1 MTHTFTL
8 FILEKLRAQ
17 SFMTEEEFENVQ
29 YSLEI
34 LLINILKSIQVYFIS
49 FLFGLLFETFIMNLA
64 YVLLRWYAN
73 GWHAKSSIACS
84 LFGIAT
90 FVGIPFVLQ
99 ETSFTLSTPWIL
111 ILSGIILLC
120 VFLYA
125 PADTEKN
132 PLVSVSERK
141 KKKLFALISAFT
153 IICVSLFL
161 VGAQV
166 GTLLIIGLLVEIL
179 MIHPLFYKLNK
190 RSYKNYENYQIQP

>member
-17 SFMTEEEFENVQ
+17 NFMTEEEFENVQ

-64 YVLLRWYAN
+64 YVLLRWHAN

-99 ETSFTLSTPWIL
+99 ETSFTLSTPWML
-111 ILSGIILLC
+111 ILSVIILLC

-141 KKKLFALISAFT
+141 RKKLFALISAFS